1 MVEMPVVPFLII
13 FPVIMACLMFFARE
27 EKVRRVLAFLGSVV
41 IMVAAVVLA
50 VQWFMNG
57 SKLMVLYEETE
68 LADHVILAAE
78 ILLMCVVTYLSFKYR
93 KYWVSL
99 LSVIPTCAMVWYEL
113 VGSKGNVPTM
123 LRSDW
128 VGFASGAAG
137 DSHIYIDR
145 LSVLMCLIVGIIG
158 GLIVIYA
165 IGYMQGY
172 HNHHKEVENRSNYF
186 MMILFLFLGA
196 MFGFVLSE
204 SLLWIDFFW
213 ELTSVCSFL
222 LIGYT
227 REKEAVHNSFRALW
241 MNLFGGC
248 ALAVGIL
255 YFALTYHTVSLHTL
269 VSLGQL
275 EQLGT
280 LGSDGGRAATVAIA
294 LIAFAALTKAAQLP
308 FSTWLIGAM
317 VAPTPSSA
325 LLHSATMVKAGIY
338 VLFRLSPAMHGTTT
352 GSMIAFVGGFTFLAT
367 SLMAIAQS
375 DGKKVLAFST
385 ISNLGLMVAC
395 AGVGHPETIWAGVFL
410 MIFHAISKSLLFQ
423 DVGATENSLHSRD
436 VEDMHGLLYI
446 LPRLGMFMFIGI
458 AGMFLAPFGMLIAK
472 WSALRASVDERNII
486 LVLFIVF
493 GSATTSFYWTKWMGK
508 LVSHTHLTEAK
519 LNDVTK
525 PTELLSLSVHAVMM
539 VLLCMLFPL
548 LSAVYVNPLIEE
560 MFGTA
565 TDVLPSNILVMLV
578 ALILLVF
585 AAPII
590 SFVYSRKMTFNRKGA
605 YMNGVNYGDDRS
617 FVDSFGEK
625 KTLWLSN
632 HYYKDLVGS
641 RKLMKPSQIFT
652 VSVLIVMLVIIIGGA
667 VV

>member
-1 MVEMPVVPFLII
+1 MIDMVVPFLII
-13 FPVIMACLMFFARE
+13 FPLIMACLMFIIRAE
-27 EKVRRVLAFLGSVV
+27 NVRRVIALFGSII
-41 IMVAAVVLA
+41 IMIASIVLA

-57 SKLMVLYEETE
+57 SKVMMLYTETE
-68 LADHVILAAE
+68 LADHCILVAE

-99 LSVIPTCAMVWYEL
+99 LSIVPTCAMVWYEL
-113 VGSKGNVPTM
+113 VGSKNVLPRIQLDSGLIGLLAGQTGNT
-123 LRSDW
+123 
-128 VGFASGAAG
+128 
-137 DSHIYIDR
+137 HIYIDR

-158 GLIVIYA
+158 GLIAIYA

-172 HNHHKEVENRSNYF
+172 HNHHKDIEDRSYYF
-186 MMILFLFLGA
+186 ATILFLFLGA

-227 REKEAVHNSFRALW
+227 REEEAIHNSFRALW

-248 ALAVGIL
+248 ALAVGII
-255 YFALTYHTVSLHTL
+255 YFALEYGTVSLHSL
-269 VSLGQL
+269 VALGELGQ
-275 EQLGT
+275 
-280 LGSDGGRAATVAIA
+280 GGVVTVAIA

-338 VLFRLSPAMHGTTT
+338 ILFRLSPAMHGTTT
-352 GSMIAFVGGFTFLAT
+352 GNMIAFVGGFTFFAT

-375 DGKKVLAFST
+375 DGKKILAFST

-436 VEDMHGLLYI
+436 IEDMHGLINI
-446 LPRLGMFMFIGI
+446 LPRLAVFMLIGI

-472 WSALRASVDERNII
+472 WSAFKASIDTGNI
-486 LVLFIVF
+486 LMVFFIAF
-493 GSATTSFYWTKWMGK
+493 GSATTSFY
-508 LVSHTHLTEAK
+508 
-519 LNDVTK
+519 
-525 PTELLSLSVHAVMM
+525 
-539 VLLCMLFPL
+539 
-548 LSAVYVNPLIEE
+548 
-560 MFGTA
+560 
-565 TDVLPSNILVMLV
+565 
-578 ALILLVF
+578 
-585 AAPII
+585 
-590 SFVYSRKMTFNRKGA
+590 
-605 YMNGVNYGDDRS
+605 
-617 FVDSFGEK
+617 
-625 KTLWLSN
+625 
-632 HYYKDLVGS
+632 
-641 RKLMKPSQIFT
+641 
-652 VSVLIVMLVIIIGGA
+652 
-667 VV
+667 